1 MTHDTQEE
9 VNQIA
14 APTLLICGDKD
25 PIAPVAN
32 SRFLAEQIPESIL
45 VELPG
50 GYHAFWVERYEEAC
64 GIIKEFLLSDK
75 NSFSGLCNKGV

>member
-1 MTHDTQEE
+1 MVAFLNQLGAAMTHDTQEE

-14 APTLLICGDKD
+14 APTLLICGDQD

-45 VELPG
+45 VKLPG
-50 GYHAFWVERYEEAC
+50 GYHAFWV
-64 GIIKEFLLSDK
+64 
-75 NSFSGLCNKGV
+75 